1 MKHFIIKNGCKVVCI
16 SAIALSSLSSCM
28 KDDLTNCPAPKVS
41 LKFDYTYNVEN
52 ADAFSQEVKNLN
64 VYVFDKNGKYFDTYT
79 QSADKFETGH
89 SMDITDL
96 QEGKYTFVCLARD
109 KKPTGS
115 RADGDDEMEFSFT
128 QLTPG
133 VSTINDLQEEMG
145 KKDGEASVNN
155 KKFTAPGTYNV
166 TVKATDNNGAQTTSA
181 PITIT
186 IS

>member
-96 QEGKYTFVCLARD
+96 QEGKYTFKVKARS
-109 KKPTGS
+109 P
-115 RADGDDEMEFSFT
+115 DGVWSEPISYSFT
-128 QLTPG
+128 VLPPWHRTWWAYSLYG
-133 VSTINDLQEEMG
+133 LALLSMMYAG
-145 KKDGEASVNN
+145 
-155 KKFTAPGTYNV
+155 
-166 TVKATDNNGAQTTSA
+166 
-181 PITIT
+181 
-186 IS
+186 

>member
-133 VSTINDLQEEMG
+133 VSTICQQQEVHRSLHRPDISRLQGQKGHIRQTESDEMYQDLPHR
-145 KKDGEASVNN
+145 DASLR
-155 KKFTAPGTYNV
+155 
-166 TVKATDNNGAQTTSA
+166 
-181 PITIT
+181 
-186 IS
+186 

>member
-109 KKPTGS
+109 KNLQVAEPTVTTRWSSASPNSHQVFLPSTTCRRKWERKTERLLSTTRSSPLSTPPRHLSTS
-115 RADGDDEMEFSFT
+115 RARRT
-128 QLTPG
+128 HPA
-133 VSTINDLQEEMG
+133 N
-145 KKDGEASVNN
+145 
-155 KKFTAPGTYNV
+155 
-166 TVKATDNNGAQTTSA
+166 
-181 PITIT
+181 
-186 IS
+186 

>member
-28 KDDLTNCPAPKVS
+28 KDDLTNCPAHKVS
-41 LKFDYTYNVEN
+41 LKFNYTYNVEN

-96 QEGKYTFVCLARD
+96 QEGN
-109 KKPTGS
+109 
-115 RADGDDEMEFSFT
+115 
-128 QLTPG
+128 TP
-133 VSTINDLQEEMG
+133 S
-145 KKDGEASVNN
+145 
-155 KKFTAPGTYNV
+155 
-166 TVKATDNNGAQTTSA
+166 SA
-181 PITIT
+181 
-186 IS
+186 